1 MSVDFSMPLGTIGE
15 HIVTLAEVSL
25 VAVVCV
31 LLVIFMMALSAMKAA
46 KQRSTDLNRQFGD
59 VMRFQAELSGRL
71 QTLGEANSSGYAD
84 MSRSL
89 NERLEQAS
97 KTMGENLEAN
107 ATRTTQNLGLLNER
121 LDKVSHRMGQSL
133 EASAKSTT
141 ANLGALNER
150 LAVIDRAQK
159 NIAELSSQ
167 VVGLQDILSNKQQRG
182 AFGQGRMEAII
193 EDGLPRDAYSFQAT
207 LSNGK
212 RPDCL
217 IYLPNASASIVI
229 DAKFPLESFEL
240 LKSAD
245 TPQLTKEAM
254 ARVKN
259 DVGTHIKDIS
269 EKYFIPGETQDT
281 AMMFVP
287 SEAIYAD
294 LHETFPDIIQKAY
307 RSRIVIVSPNMMM
320 LAISTMQ
327 AILKD
332 AKMREQ
338 SALIQNEVARMMK
351 DVSLLDDRVRK
362 LDRHFG
368 LAEKDIRDILISSDK
383 VTKRGKQI
391 EDLDLPAPVTD
402 DASPVSAVKPTE
414 LSDDDPAPEPK
425 RILG

>member
-1 MSVDFSMPLGTIGE
+1 MSFDLFMSVGRIGD
-15 HIVTLAEVSL
+15 HSVTLLEAGL
-25 VAVVCV
+25 AFAVVV
-31 LLVIFMMALSAMKAA
+31 LLIFFILSMSATKA
-46 KQRSTDLNRQFGD
+46 SRQHSLEIRQQLD
-59 VMRFQAELSGRL
+59 NVMRFQNEMTGRL
-71 QTLGEANSSGYAD
+71 QSLSEVNASHYSD
-84 MSRSL
+84 ISRNL
-89 NERLEQAS
+89 NERLEQVSAR
-97 KTMGENLEAN
+97 MGQSLETNAKRTSHNLDL
-107 ATRTTQNLGLLNER
+107 LGER

-133 EASAKSTT
+133 ETNAKTT
-141 ANLGALNER
+141 SANLSQLNER

-159 NIAELSSQ
+159 NISELSSQ

-217 IYLPNASASIVI
+217 IHLPNSSASIVI

-245 TPQLTKEAM
+245 NHEQNKEAV
-254 ARVKN
+254 ARVRR
-259 DVGTHIKDIS
+259 DVGLHIKDIS

-287 SEAIYAD
+287 SESLYAD
-294 LHETFPDIIQKAY
+294 LHELFPDILQKAY
-307 RSRIVIVSPNMMM
+307 RARIVIVSPNMMM

-338 SALIQNEVARMMK
+338 AAMIQTEVAKMMK
-351 DVSLLDDRVRK
+351 DVVLLQDRVIK
-362 LDRHFG
+362 LDRHFEQSG
-368 LAEKDIRDILISSDK
+368 EDIKKILISTGK
-383 VTKRGKQI
+383 VTRRGETI
-391 EDLDLPAPVTD
+391 ENLELPQPAEGEAQALPD
-402 DASPVSAVKPTE
+402 VKPVVIGE
-414 LSDDDPAPEPK
+414 GSKEV
-425 RILG
+425 

>member
-1 MSVDFSMPLGTIGE
+1 MPVGRIGD
-15 HIVTLAEVSL
+15 HIVTLGEAGF
-25 VAVVCV
+25 VAGVFMV
-31 LLVIFMMALSAMKAA
+31 LIFFLMAVSAMKASKRRA
-46 KQRSTDLNRQFGD
+46 AAVRQQLED
-59 VMRFQAELSGRL
+59 VQRFQAEMTGRL
-71 QTLGEANSSGYAD
+71 QSLSDSNSSNYSD
-84 MSRSL
+84 ISRNL
-89 NERLEQAS
+89 NERLAQVARQ
-97 KTMGENLEAN
+97 MGDSLEAN
-107 ATRTTQNLGLLNER
+107 SKRTSQNLGELGER

-133 EASAKSTT
+133 ESSTKTT
-141 ANLGALNER
+141 ATNLNQLNER

-217 IYLPNASASIVI
+217 IHLPNASASIVI

-245 TPQLTKEAM
+245 TPELKKEAV
-254 ARVKN
+254 ARVRK
-259 DVGTHIKDIS
+259 DVGLHIKDIA

-287 SEAIYAD
+287 SESLYAD
-294 LHETFPDIIQKAY
+294 LYEFFDDIIQKAY
-307 RSRIVIVSPNMMM
+307 RARIIIVSPNMMM

-338 SALIQNEVARMMK
+338 AAMIQTEVAKMMK
-351 DVSLLDDRVRK
+351 DVGLLQDRVEK
-362 LDRHFG
+362 LDKHFEQSG
-368 LAEKDIRDILISSDK
+368 RDIKNILISAGK
-383 VTKRGKQI
+383 VTKRGETI
-391 EDLDLPAPVTD
+391 ESLDLP
-402 DASPVSAVKPTE
+402 DASEEEAQAV
-414 LSDDDPAPEPK
+414 PEVTPIVIADASK
-425 RILG
+425 VG